1 MSALYLKGNPALR
14 HISMYRKTLAG
25 KLESLHQLDDR
36 PISEMEKIMAV
47 AWLKGGKEEEI
58 RVRDEMA
65 EKREAERR
73 FNREENQKLV
83 EEGRKKRK

>member
-1 MSALYLKGNPALR
+1 
-14 HISMYRKTLAG
+14 MYRKTLAG

-36 PISEMEKIMAV
+36 PISEMEKIMAI